1 MEQLKRLLTQ
11 IRARRH
17 TAKATLS
24 EESYRQILQRAAG
37 VASSTEIRALG
48 KARAVLAEFDRLHI
62 SLPAGGPRRG
72 QFSPTQKKMWALWQ
86 TLAGQ
91 GKVQNRRLPGLLGW
105 IAGQTDNHVQRLEWL
120 TPAQEH
126 TLIESLKQWVDR

>member
-17 TAKATLS
+17 KAQATLS
-24 EESYRQILQRAAG
+24 EEAYRQILQRAAG
-37 VASSTEIRALG
+37 VASSTEIRTLG
-48 KARAVLAEFDRLHI
+48 KARAVLAEFDRLAI
-62 SLPAGGPRRG
+62 APPAGQRR
-72 QFSPTQKKMWALWQ
+72 QFTAVQKKMWALWQ
-86 TLAGQ
+86 TLADQ
-91 GKVQNRRLPGLLGW
+91 GKVNNRSLSGLLGW
-105 IAGQTDNHVQRLEWL
+105 VAGQTDNHVQRLEWL